1 MSNDFRTPGAGRIV
15 LVTGG
20 AGFIGSH
27 LADALL
33 ERGLTVRVLD
43 NFLTGSR
50 KNLNPRAQLVEA
62 DIREPAAIEPAF
74 AGVDCVFHT
83 AALPRVGLSIERPVE
98 THLVNVVGT
107 LNVLM
112 AARTAGV
119 RRVVYSG
126 SSSVY
131 GEQPGE
137 QSAEQS
143 GQQSD
148 EQLGAQPRLAL
159 RETMTPNP
167 LSPYALQKLTAEEY
181 VRIFHRLYGLGALS
195 LRYFSVY
202 GPRMDLEGAY
212 ATVIGA
218 FLRARREGR
227 PLEIRGD
234 GGQRRDFTHVRDV
247 VRANLAAMDCALED
261 GSAINV
267 GRGEALSVNRI
278 AELIGGPR
286 VNVAPRPGEPRDT
299 LADLARSR
307 AIFGWSPEIATEDGV
322 RDLMRLHGLPPPA

>member
-20 AGFIGSH
+20 GGFIGSH
-27 LADALL
+27 LTDALL
-33 ERGLTVRVLD
+33 ERGLAVRVLD
-43 NFLTGSR
+43 NFLTGNR
-50 KNLNPRAQLVEA
+50 KNLNPRAELVEA

-74 AGVDCVFHT
+74 DDVDCVFHT

-112 AARTAGV
+112 AARAAGV

-131 GEQPGE
+131 GEQAGE
-137 QSAEQS
+137 QSEEQP
-143 GQQSD
+143 G
-148 EQLGAQPRLAL
+148 EQPRLAL

-167 LSPYALQKLTAEEY
+167 LSPYALQKLMAEEY
-181 VRIFHRLYGLGALS
+181 VRMFHRQYGLGALS

-227 PLEIRGD
+227 PLQIRGD
-234 GGQRRDFTHVRDV
+234 GEQRRDFTHVRDV

-267 GRGEALSVNRI
+267 GRGDALSVNRI

-299 LADLARSR
+299 LADLARCR
-307 AIFGWSPEIATEDGV
+307 AILGWSPEVATEDGV
-322 RDLMRLHGLPPPA
+322 RDLIRLHGLPPPA

>member
-1 MSNDFRTPGAGRIV
+1 MSDDSRTRDARRVV

-27 LADALL
+27 LAAALL

-43 NFLTGSR
+43 NLRTGSR
-50 KNLNPRAQLVEA
+50 QNLRPDAELFEA
-62 DIREPAAIEPAF
+62 DIRARTAIEPAF
-74 AGVDCVFHT
+74 AGVDCVFHV
-83 AALPRVGLSIERPVE
+83 AALPRVGLSIEQPVE

-112 AARTAGV
+112 AARAACV

-131 GEQPGE
+131 GEQPR
-137 QSAEQS
+137 SP
-143 GQQSD
+143 
-148 EQLGAQPRLAL
+148 LT
-159 RETMTPNP
+159 ETMTPNP
-167 LSPYALQKLTAEEY
+167 LSPYALQKLMGEEY
-181 VRIFHRLYGLGALS
+181 VRMFHRLYGLGALS

-202 GPRMDLEGAY
+202 GSRMDLEGAY

-234 GGQRRDFTHVRDV
+234 GEQRRDFTHVGDV

-267 GRGEALSVNRI
+267 GRGHALSVNRI

-307 AIFGWSPEIATEDGV
+307 AILGWSPEVDTEDGV
-322 RDLMRLHGLPPPA
+322 RELMRLHGVQPGDDSQ

>member
-1 MSNDFRTPGAGRIV
+1 MSNDFRVTGRIA

-27 LADALL
+27 LVDALL

-43 NFLTGSR
+43 NLRTGSR
-50 KNLNPRAQLVEA
+50 DNLNPGAELVEA
-62 DIREPAAIEPAF
+62 DIGDLAAIEPAF
-74 AGVDCVFHT
+74 AGVDCVFHL
-83 AALPRVGLSIERPVE
+83 AALPRVGLSIERPIE

-107 LNVLM
+107 LNVLT
-112 AARTAGV
+112 AARAAGV

-131 GEQPGE
+131 GEQPDGRSGE
-137 QSAEQS
+137 HPP
-143 GQQSD
+143 
-148 EQLGAQPRLAL
+148 LPL

-167 LSPYALQKLTAEEY
+167 LSPYALQKLVGEEY
-181 VRIFHRLYGLGALS
+181 VRMFHRLYGLGALS

-234 GGQRRDFTHVRDV
+234 GDQRRDFTHVRDV
-247 VRANLAAMDCALED
+247 ARANLAAMDCALED

-267 GRGEALSVNRI
+267 GRGNALSVNRI

-286 VNVAPRPGEPRDT
+286 VNVAPRPAEPRDT
-299 LADLARSR
+299 LADLERSR
-307 AIFGWSPEIATEDGV
+307 AILGWSPEIDTEDGV
-322 RDLMRLHGLPPPA
+322 RELMRLNGL

>member
-1 MSNDFRTPGAGRIV
+1 M

-62 DIREPAAIEPAF
+62 DIREPAAIEPVF
-74 AGVDCVFHT
+74 AGVDCVFHA

-131 GEQPGE
+131 GEQ
-137 QSAEQS
+137 SDEQS

-148 EQLGAQPRLAL
+148 EQSDAQPRLAL

-181 VRIFHRLYGLGALS
+181 VRMFHRLYGLGALS

-322 RDLMRLHGLPPPA
+322 RDLMRLHGLPPLV

>member
-1 MSNDFRTPGAGRIV
+1 MSSDFRIPGAGRIV

-50 KNLNPRAQLVEA
+50 KNLNPRSELVEA
-62 DIREPAAIEPAF
+62 DIRERAAIEPAF

-112 AARTAGV
+112 AARAAGV

-137 QSAEQS
+137 QAGE
-143 GQQSD
+143 
-148 EQLGAQPRLAL
+148 QPRLAL
-159 RETMTPNP
+159 SETMTPNP
-167 LSPYALQKLTAEEY
+167 LSPYALQKLMGEEY
-181 VRIFHRLYGLGALS
+181 VRMFHRLYGLGALS

-227 PLEIRGD
+227 PLQIRGD
-234 GGQRRDFTHVRDV
+234 GEQRRDFTHVRDV

-267 GRGEALSVNRI
+267 GRGDALSVNRI
-278 AELIGGPR
+278 AELIGGPQ

-307 AIFGWSPEIATEDGV
+307 AILGWSPEVETEDGV
-322 RDLMRLHGLPPPA
+322 RELMRLNGLPPPLLSS

>member
-1 MSNDFRTPGAGRIV
+1 MSNDSRMPGARRVV

-27 LADALL
+27 LTDALV

-43 NFLTGSR
+43 NLCTGSR
-50 KNLNPRAQLVEA
+50 QNVNRRAELFEA
-62 DIREPAAIEPAF
+62 DIRERAAIEPAF
-74 AGVDCVFHT
+74 AGVDCIFHA
-83 AALPRVGLSIERPVE
+83 AALPRVGLSIEQPFE

-107 LNVLM
+107 LNVLL
-112 AARTAGV
+112 AARAAGV
-119 RRVVYSG
+119 RRVVYSS

-131 GEQPGE
+131 GEQP
-137 QSAEQS
+137 QSP
-143 GQQSD
+143 
-148 EQLGAQPRLAL
+148 LG
-159 RETMTPNP
+159 ETMTPNP
-167 LSPYALQKLTAEEY
+167 LSPYALQKLMGEEY
-181 VRIFHRLYGLGALS
+181 VRMFHRLYGMGGLS

-234 GGQRRDFTHVRDV
+234 GEQRRDFTHVRDV
-247 VRANLAAMDCALED
+247 MRANLAAMDCALED
-261 GSAINV
+261 GSALNV
-267 GRGEALSVNRI
+267 GRGHALSVNRI

-286 VNVAPRPGEPRDT
+286 VSVAPRPGEPRDT
-299 LADLARSR
+299 LADLARVR
-307 AIFGWSPEIATEDGV
+307 AILRWNPEVKTEDGV
-322 RDLMRLHGLPPPA
+322 RELMRLHGLQPLA